1 MRYQIPQFIEV
12 EDKIFGPLTI
22 KQFLYVAGSAG
33 FAYIAFAYLPWFL
46 SYLLSPA
53 ILIFGL
59 LLAFYKINNKPFIS
73 IVEASV
79 RYWLGAKL
87 YIWKHSDKR
96 AEKAAEKDAAP
107 DVSALFI
114 PKLSDSKLK
123 DLAWS
128 LDVNEKI
135 SNTIFSKET
144 KNLVARTERGSIS
157 S

>member
-22 KQFLYVAGSAG
+22 KQFLYIAGSFG
-33 FAYIAFAYLPWFL
+33 FAYIAYAYLPWFL
-46 SYLLSPA
+46 SYLLCPA
-53 ILIFGL
+53 LVIFGL
-59 LLAFYKINNKPFIS
+59 LLAFYKINNKPFIY
-73 IVEASV
+73 IVEAST
-79 RYWLGAKL
+79 RYWLGSKL
-87 YIWKHSDKR
+87 YIWERVEKKEPTT
-96 AEKAAEKDAAP
+96 AEKAAAAN
-107 DVSALFI
+107 VAQIFI

-135 SNTIFSKET
+135 SDTIFSQET
-144 KNLVARTERGSIS
+144 KGLVSRTEKHTVS